1 MLQEIRCCGC
11 HRLLAK
17 ANAIYIQI
25 KCPRCKAFN
34 EMRMNSPS
42 ASVSERQSETG
53 NEARTYVTHSHTTP
67 AHFR

>member
-34 EMRMNSPS
+34 EMRMSSPS
-42 ASVSERQSETG
+42 PSVSERQTETS
-53 NEARTYVTHSHTTP
+53 NEAHQYVPYPHATQTD
-67 AHFR
+67 FR